1 MTWLISLRRRL
12 LLMRR
17 RWLGLFAG
25 CVFWLTWM
33 IFGLLNT
40 ILLIVLA
47 AIGYAVG
54 RILEE
59 RSTWQKVVEKLLMEH
74 NHDA

>member
-1 MTWLISLRRRL
+1 MTWLISVGRRL

-17 RWLGLFAG
+17 RWLGLLAG
-25 CVFWLTWM
+25 CVFWLAWM
-33 IFGLLNT
+33 IFGFLDT

-47 AIGYAVG
+47 AIGFAVG

-59 RSTWQKVVEKLLMEH
+59 RSTWQKVVERLLTEN